1 MSTVYNVL
9 NQPLAM
15 LKDKQIVNLSGQ
27 VLANIGNNHLER
39 DGTVLVCWD
48 GDKILT
54 RDGALF
60 GKLCGREVQNMSRQ
74 TLATVSD
81 DCTEPIAL
89 AAAFMFF
96 FVMTN

>member
-1 MSTVYNVL
+1 MSTVYNVQ

-15 LKDKQIVNLSGQ
+15 LQDKQIVDASGQ

-39 DGTVLVCWD
+39 DGTVLVRWD
-48 GDKILT
+48 GV
-54 RDGALF
+54 LF
-60 GKLCGREVQNMSRQ
+60 GHLCGLNVQNLSGQ
-74 TLATVSD
+74 TLGRVSD
-81 DCTEPIAL
+81 DCKEPIVL

>member
-1 MSTVYNVL
+1 MT
-9 NQPLAM
+9 
-15 LKDKQIVNLSGQ
+15 G
-27 VLANIGNNHLER
+27 
-39 DGTVLVCWD
+39 DGV
-48 GDKILT
+48 
-54 RDGALF
+54 LF
-60 GKLCGREVQNMSRQ
+60 GKLCGREVQNLSRQ